1 MIVHDE
7 ITVNSSRDLAA
18 GAIVQAEIRSGLYV
32 GEVVEFN
39 GPRALIKVLAV
50 LKHPEQGDLHNPYD
64 PDVPMFHERRALSYT
79 EKTMV
84 LMRDVKPYHGE
95 IPDYRQ
101 SLQIAVEAQIAALD
115 RLQRWSERGL
125 VLMKELRQDYK

>member
-1 MIVHDE
+1 MRDE
-7 ITVNSSRDLAA
+7 VNVNSSQDIVA
-18 GAIVQAEIRSGLYV
+18 GAIVQAEIRSGQYI

-50 LKHPEQGDLHNPYD
+50 IKHPEQGDLHNPYD

-84 LMRDVKPYHGE
+84 LMRDVKLYHGE
-95 IPDYRQ
+95 IPDYRL
-101 SLQIAVEAQIAALD
+101 SLQAAADAQIAALD